1 MGRINRDWV
10 VELVLGGLFG
20 LVTYE
25 FLGVWDA
32 LIFLVLFT
40 VGFVLGLLARMESGG
55 VGSGNTN

>member
-1 MGRINRDWV
+1 MGRADRDWV

-40 VGFVLGLLARMESGG
+40 VGFVLGLLAREEDEQEDSGH
-55 VGSGNTN
+55 TN